1 MAAATATLGRL
12 RVLERLYAQG
22 YTDEVVDL
30 TVRKLVEHQVQK
42 DQAQLAAL
50 REDLTRF
57 EQRHG
62 MTSADFFARYQAGQM
77 GDDAD
82 VFEWNALYKMYT
94 RLADAA
100 ESLRGQLREQALS
113 VEAYFRSFGAGRD
126 ERPVEV
132 QAAALMEGQL

>member
-1 MAAATATLGRL
+1 MAVATATLGRL

-42 DQAQLAAL
+42 DEAQLAAL
-50 REDLTRF
+50 REDLAHF
-57 EQRHG
+57 EQRYG

-82 VFEWNALYKMYT
+82 VFEWNALYKMHT
-94 RLADAA
+94 RLADAVK
-100 ESLRGQLREQALS
+100 SLRGQLRE
-113 VEAYFRSFGAGRD
+113 
-126 ERPVEV
+126 
-132 QAAALMEGQL
+132 